1 MPELPLAAIVRLIRA
16 PDPNIRVSE
25 GAAAVLREKLEEVGT
40 KLSVKAKEY
49 ALHANRKTILRD
61 DVRLAAKRFRKPA

>member
-16 PDPNIRVSE
+16 PDPTIRVSE
-25 GAAAVLREKLEEVGT
+25 NAAAVLREKLEEVGT

-49 ALHANRKTILRD
+49 ALHANRKTITAAD
-61 DVRLAAKRFRKPA
+61 ITLAVKDM

>member
-49 ALHANRKTILRD
+49 ALHANRKTITAAD
-61 DVRLAAKRFRKPA
+61 ITLAVKDM